1 MPASEQSIPLLEEE
15 VRIDKRTVSKG
26 RVRVETVTEIK
37 DEVAQADLET
47 SDVEITRIP
56 VGREVEKP
64 PEMRTVGATI
74 IVPVLEEVL
83 VVERRL
89 MLKEELHITRR
100 VSKETV
106 ETSVSLRKQR
116 AVVRRQDAPQETSED
131 KQND

>member
-1 MPASEQSIPLLEEE
+1 
-15 VRIDKRTVSKG
+15 
-26 RVRVETVTEIK
+26 
-37 DEVAQADLET
+37 
-47 SDVEITRIP
+47 
-56 VGREVEKP
+56 
-64 PEMRTVGATI
+64 MRTVGATI

-106 ETSVSLRKQR
+106 ETSVPLRKQR